1 MKYFSKLSYTPRIF
15 VTLRATIRR
24 MEISRKDLAA
34 LQARRITKTA
44 LAAHLGV
51 SATYLMRITPP
62 LPPGPVAAQRR
73 ANSTFAESRKAFRAR
88 LAKQVLAGSKSIT
101 KAAAEAKCSER
112 TMYRYLCK
120 STK

>member
-1 MKYFSKLSYTPRIF
+1 
-15 VTLRATIRR
+15 
-24 MEISRKDLAA
+24 MEISRKHLAA
-34 LQARRITKTA
+34 LASRKLTKTA
-44 LAAHLGV
+44 LASELGV
-51 SATYLMRITPP
+51 SATYLMRITPT

-73 ANSTFAESRKAFRAR
+73 ANSTFAESRKAFRLK

-112 TMYRYLCK
+112 TMYRYVCR